1 MRKNEEKVNNKNV
14 DKRDSGEIEREIK
27 MVRKKIR
34 SRNEN
39 RV

>member
-14 DKRDSGEIEREIK
+14 DKRDSGEIK

-34 SRNEN
+34 SRTEN